1 MKVNN
6 FMLVSGKMGNYVFCT
21 YRGQQYVRRRPRKR
35 EGAPS
40 PKQEAQMERM
50 AAVAIFYRALKEAGL
65 FPYWETAA
73 EGLYPI
79 VRPLY
84 YYYDSRKEPFV
95 GSFITYILSPK
106 GQASVLEQGFIPVGK
121 EKPAGGN
128 NVATKENGLNSEVDG
143 EEVVRP

>member
-1 MKVNN
+1 MSSILSMPATGAIIQSVRQTKGAIGYIGLAYLNPYVKA
-6 FMLVSGKMGNYVFCT
+6 LSVSYDGKAFY
-21 YRGQQYVRRRPRKR
+21 
-35 EGAPS
+35 APS
-40 PKQEAQMERM
+40 
-50 AAVAIFYRALKEAGL
+50 V
-65 FPYWETAA
+65 ETAA